1 MSPISQE
8 KIAYTPSTGRQ
19 AESTILV
26 NKRVTEYILNLT
38 AGNFTGKV
46 RLTFEN
52 GKVVHI
58 VNEKTIKP

>member
-1 MSPISQE
+1 MSFSGQE
-8 KIAYTPSTGRQ
+8 KIANTSSAGRL
-19 AESTILV
+19 AEPASSV
-26 NKRVTEYILNLT
+26 NKRVTEYLLNLT
-38 AGNFTGKV
+38 VGNFTGKV